1 MGCVQGFPQFQPV
14 AMLGGLLWAT
24 GNMMCV
30 PVIKLI
36 GLSMG
41 LLIWGSTN
49 MLMGWASGQFGLF
62 GLKSQAGEVRRKILF
77 FHIQCSD
84 AYVR

>member
-1 MGCVQGFPQFQPV
+1 
-14 AMLGGLLWAT
+14 
-24 GNMMCV
+24 MMCV

-62 GLKSQAGEVRRKILF
+62 GLKSQAGEVCQQVLRF
-77 FHIQCSD
+77 FFDIFKCSD
-84 AYVR
+84 AHVHRYM